1 MWKKWGSLSLSIV
14 IAASL
19 MAGCSSEGGKAAG
32 ENENNTPEAAS
43 NLNETGMPIVNEKIT
58 LDFFTGKWAGN
69 SSNYDEVL
77 VWKKYQELSNIDVN
91 FNLVPF
97 ETLTEKRNL
106 ALAGGDYPDVFYSA
120 RVGSA
125 ELTRY
130 GPQGVFIPLNDLIDK
145 YAPNFKKLMEE
156 YPDIR
161 KGLTMP
167 DGNIYSLPS
176 FYDPNFLSMLIG
188 TPLWINEDWL
198 KQLKMKEPKTIDEFY
213 NYLKAVKETDLNGN
227 GKQDEIPFGGTG
239 ITPIIDQIKGAWGLG
254 TKGLGH
260 KFVDV
265 DPDKNELRFTK
276 ILPEY
281 KEMLQFMNKL
291 YSEGLLD
298 KEIFTIESSALN
310 AKGQADLLG
319 STIVPNPDTVMG
331 KDNYIG
337 LGALEGPHGD
347 KLYSHV
353 KVPMVHVGA
362 FAITDKN
369 ESPEATIRFMDHFY
383 GQEGATFFFMGEE
396 GTTYNKNAEG
406 ELEYIEEITNNPDGL
421 TMDQA
426 LTKYFT
432 WTGGSYPGY
441 VKADYFKGSETLP
454 NSMEA
459 AEKAEPNAV
468 EDIWYNFNF
477 TNEETD
483 FMSSVGKDIHD
494 YIGEM
499 EAKFVNGSASFDQW
513 DVYVDTINKMGLEE
527 YMKIYQAAYDRYNAS

>member
-1 MWKKWGSLSLSIV
+1 MLKKWGNLSLSLV
-14 IAASL
+14 ITAGL
-19 MAGCSSEGGKAAG
+19 MAGCSSGGNDTADKAS
-32 ENENNTPEAAS
+32 TPQQVS
-43 NLNETGMPIVNEKIT
+43 NLNETGLPIVKEKIA
-58 LDFFTGKWAGN
+58 LDFFTGKWNGN
-69 SSNYDEVL
+69 SSNYDDVL
-77 VWKKYQELSNIDVN
+77 VWKKYQEMSNIDVN

-97 ETLTEKRNL
+97 ESLTEKRNL

-120 RVGSA
+120 RVGSS

-130 GPQGVFIPLNDLIDK
+130 GPQGIFIPLNDLIDK

-156 YPDIR
+156 NPDIR

-176 FYDPNFLSMLIG
+176 VYDPNFLSMLIG
-188 TPLWINEDWL
+188 TPLWVNEDWL
-198 KQLKMKEPKTIDEFY
+198 KQLKMEEPKTIDQFY
-213 NYLKAVKETDLNGN
+213 TYLKAVKETDLNGN
-227 GKQDEIPFGGTG
+227 GKKDEIPYGGTG
-239 ITPIIDQIKGAWGLG
+239 ITSIIDQIKGAWGLG

-265 DPDKNELRFTK
+265 VPDTNQLRFTK
-276 ILPEY
+276 TLPEF

-291 YSEGLLD
+291 YSEGLID
-298 KEIFTIESSALN
+298 KEIFTIESGALN

-319 STIVPNPDTVMG
+319 STIVPNPDTIMG
-331 KDNYIG
+331 KDNFIG

-369 ESPEATIRFMDHFY
+369 EHTEATIRWMDHFY

-396 GTTYNKNAEG
+396 GTTYNKNANG
-406 ELEYIEEITNNPDGL
+406 DLEYIDKITNNPDGL

-432 WTGGSYPGY
+432 WTGGSYPGF
-441 VKADYFKGSETLP
+441 VKEEYFKGSETLP

-459 AEKAEPNAV
+459 AQKAEPNAV

-477 TNEETD
+477 TNEETE
-483 FMSSVGKDIHD
+483 FMSSVGKDIQD

-513 DVYVDTINKMGLEE
+513 EEYVSTIEKMGLEE
-527 YMKIYQAAYDRYNAS
+527 YMKVYQAAYERYNAS

>member
-1 MWKKWGSLSLSIV
+1 MWKKWGSLSMSLV

-19 MAGCSSEGGKAAG
+19 MAGCSSGGDETADKGSTPKAV
-32 ENENNTPEAAS
+32 S
-43 NLNETGMPIVNEKIT
+43 NLNETGMPVVNEKIE
-58 LDFFTGKWAGN
+58 LDFFTGKWNGN
-69 SSNYDEVL
+69 SSNYDDVL
-77 VWKKYQELSNIDVN
+77 VWKKYQEMSNIDVN

-97 ETLTEKRNL
+97 ESLTEKRNL

-156 YPDIR
+156 NPDIR

-176 FYDPNFLSMLIG
+176 FYDPDFLSMLIG

-198 KQLKMKEPKTIDEFY
+198 KQLNMEEPKTIDEFY

-227 GKQDEIPFGGTG
+227 GKNDEIPYGGTG
-239 ITPIIDQIKGAWGLG
+239 ITSIIDQIKGAWGLG

-265 DPDKNELRFTK
+265 DPDTNELRFTK
-276 ILPEY
+276 TLPEY

-291 YSEGLLD
+291 YSEGLID

-331 KDNYIG
+331 KDNFIG

-369 ESPEATIRFMDHFY
+369 EHPEATIRWMDHFY

-396 GTTYNKNAEG
+396 GTTYNKNADG
-406 ELEYIEEITNNPDGL
+406 ELEYIQEITNNPDGL

-441 VKADYFKGSETLP
+441 VKEEYFKGSETLP

-459 AEKAEPNAV
+459 ADKAEPDAV

-477 TNEETD
+477 TNEETE
-483 FMSSVGKDIHD
+483 FMSSVGKDIQD

-513 DVYVDTINKMGLEE
+513 EEYVNTIEKMGLEE
-527 YMKIYQAAYDRYNAS
+527 YMKIYQAAYGRYNAS

>member
-1 MWKKWGSLSLSIV
+1 MWKKWGSLSLSLV

-19 MAGCSSEGGKAAG
+19 MAGCSSGADKTADKAS
-32 ENENNTPEAAS
+32 TPEAAS
-43 NLNETGMPIVNEKIT
+43 SLNETGMPIVNEKIT
-58 LDFFTGKWAGN
+58 LDFFTGKWNGN
-69 SSNYDEVL
+69 SSNYDDVF

-97 ETLTEKRNL
+97 ESLTEKRNL

-130 GPQGVFIPLNDLIDK
+130 GPQGIFIPLNDLIDQ

-156 YPDIR
+156 NPDIR

-176 FYDPNFLSMLIG
+176 VYDPNFLSMLIG
-188 TPLWINEDWL
+188 TPLWVNEDWL
-198 KQLKMKEPKTIDEFY
+198 KQLKMEEPKTIDEFY

-227 GKQDEIPFGGTG
+227 GKNDEIPYGGTG
-239 ITPIIDQIKGAWGLG
+239 ITSIIDQIKGAWGLG

-265 DPDKNELRFTK
+265 DPDTNELRFTK
-276 ILPEY
+276 TLPEY

-291 YSEGLLD
+291 YTEGLID
-298 KEIFTIESSALN
+298 KEIFTIESGALN
-310 AKGQADLLG
+310 AKGQGDLLG

-331 KDNYIG
+331 KDNFIG

-369 ESPEATIRFMDHFY
+369 EHPEATIRWMDHFY

-396 GTTYNKNAEG
+396 GTTYNKNADG
-406 ELEYIEEITNNPDGL
+406 DLEYIKEITNNPDGL

-441 VKADYFKGSETLP
+441 VKGEYFKGSETLP

-459 AEKAEPNAV
+459 AKKAEPNAV
-468 EDIWYNFNF
+468 EDIWFNFNF
-477 TNEETD
+477 TNEETE
-483 FMSSVGKDIHD
+483 FMSSVGKDIQD

-513 DVYVDTINKMGLEE
+513 DDYVSTIEKMGLEE
-527 YMKIYQAAYDRYNAS
+527 YMNIYKTAYERYNAS